1 MHSVTHRGFGNMLGW
16 LHDQATRSRQPIIHD
31 PKKRRCEFGKHIAAN
46 KGGKF
51 VGRVWCCKKCL
62 EVVK

>member
-1 MHSVTHRGFGNMLGW
+1 MIGW
-16 LHDQATRSRQPIIHD
+16 LHDQAARSRQPIVHN
-31 PKKRRCEFGKHIAAN
+31 PKLRRCEFGKHTADN

-51 VGRVWCCKKCL
+51 IGRNWCCKKCL